1 MAHLAI
7 QGHATRGNEVIALLE
22 MLGGINSHN
31 LYGDESYTYY
41 NIDSDKEIKGGIYVF
56 GDEKLLSFTLEEFEE
71 KFPYK
76 VGDKVNS
83 PCRGCVKTITSMGWD
98 DYLNT
103 ITYKLDD
110 REYTH
115 IALLKVVNDLPLV
128 EQKPMGEKKINQ
140 MSLANCDLD
149 EVEIV
154 LGDKFELKI
163 KDGKYYAVRK
173 QYPKTY
179 EECCDVLIPDCVE
192 FNVILN
198 GYNSVLLEEFGKL
211 LICRDAYWK
220 LADNWKPDW
229 NNISDK
235 HCIYVVGKEMWSKE
249 CQTRQCTLAFPTAEM
264 RDAFCENFKDL
275 IEQCKELL

>member
-1 MAHLAI
+1 M
-7 QGHATRGNEVIALLE
+7 E
-22 MLGGINSHN
+22 
-31 LYGDESYTYY
+31 
-41 NIDSDKEIKGGIYVF
+41 
-56 GDEKLLSFTLEEFEE
+56 
-71 KFPYK
+71 
-76 VGDKVNS
+76 
-83 PCRGCVKTITSMGWD
+83 
-98 DYLNT
+98 
-103 ITYKLDD
+103 
-110 REYTH
+110 
-115 IALLKVVNDLPLV
+115 
-128 EQKPMGEKKINQ
+128 EKKINQ

-149 EVEIV
+149 EIEIV

-220 LADNWKPDW
+220 LADNWEPDW
-229 NNISDK
+229 SNISDK
-235 HCIYVVGKEMWSKE
+235 HCIYVVGGEIWLKE

-264 RDAFCENFKDL
+264 RDTFHENFKDL

>member
-7 QGHATRGNEVIALLE
+7 QGHATRGNEVIDLLE
-22 MLGGINSHN
+22 MLGGKNIPYGN
-31 LYGDESYTYY
+31 LGGNNPNEVYY
-41 NIDSDKEIKGGIYVF
+41 IDKEGYINWSKQASG
-56 GDEKLLSFTLEEFEE
+56 KATFTLEDFLVR
-71 KFPYK
+71 FPYK

-103 ITYKLDD
+103 ITYKLND

-115 IALLKVVNDLPLV
+115 IDRLKVVNDLPLV
-128 EQKPMGEKKINQ
+128 EQKPMEEKKINQ

-149 EVEIV
+149 EIEIV

-235 HCIYVVGKEMWSKE
+235 HCIYVVGKEMLSKE

-264 RDAFCENFKDL
+264 RNAFYENFKDL
-275 IEQCKELL
+275 NEQCKELL